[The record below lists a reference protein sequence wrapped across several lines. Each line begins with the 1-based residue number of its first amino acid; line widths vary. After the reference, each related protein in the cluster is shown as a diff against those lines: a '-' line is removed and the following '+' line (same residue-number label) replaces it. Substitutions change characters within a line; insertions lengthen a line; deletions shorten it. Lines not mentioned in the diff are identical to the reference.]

1 MVPDSSP
8 RASKGVLALAWRLLS
23 HFFARGPAFL
33 GCILFRWVRASA
45 PAGCSP
51 RGLGGVVSLLRGLNA
66 SRNASAGLVVPSC
79 ELAVARVYGRVP
91 SSRAGMLTLST
102 VRPEPGLR
110 EQPPSL
116 CTGRE
121 GDQGQTRLFY
131 IRPCVAFPQ
140 GGGGESAMLP
150 SMGTEHGVSG
160 ELQAGNPSGRPCPVR
175 WGSAR
180 GPEARPKVPA
190 GDLPDPVPWR
200 RGPRARC
207 LPPMGFRYKI
217 VPAGLGN
224 VLGYLGSAARAL
236 VMYRTYPWS
245 SLALCLRRL

>member
-8 RASKGVLALAWRLLS
+8 RASKGVSALAWRLLS

-66 SRNASAGLVVPSC
+66 LRNASAGLVVPSC
-79 ELAVARVYGRVP
+79 ELAVARVHGRGP

-121 GDQGQTRLFY
+121 DDQGQTRLFTY
-131 IRPCVAFPQ
+131 APTSPFRKEE
-140 GGGGESAMLP
+140 G
-150 SMGTEHGVSG
+150 
-160 ELQAGNPSGRPCPVR
+160 
-175 WGSAR
+175 GSAPCYPRWAPNMVSPVSCKRVIRVDVRAPFVGGRLGAQRHAQKYLRVICRTRSPGDGVR
-180 GPEARPKVPA
+180 GLDASLRWDYVTRS
-190 GDLPDPVPWR
+190 LP
-200 RGPRARC
+200 
-207 LPPMGFRYKI
+207 
-217 VPAGLGN
+217 
-224 VLGYLGSAARAL
+224 L
-236 VMYRTYPWS
+236 VSEMS
-245 SLALCLRRL
+245 

>member
-8 RASKGVLALAWRLLS
+8 RASKGVLALAWRLSS

-66 SRNASAGLVVPSC
+66 SCNASASLVVPSC

-116 CTGRE
+116 RTGRE

-140 GGGGESAMLP
+140 GGGGKAPCYPRWAPNMVSPVSCRRVIRADVRAPFVRGQLGAQRRAQKYLRVICRTRSP
-150 SMGTEHGVSG
+150 GDGV
-160 ELQAGNPSGRPCPVR
+160 
-175 WGSAR
+175 
-180 GPEARPKVPA
+180 
-190 GDLPDPVPWR
+190 
-200 RGPRARC
+200 
-207 LPPMGFRYKI
+207 
-217 VPAGLGN
+217 
-224 VLGYLGSAARAL
+224 
-236 VMYRTYPWS
+236 
-245 SLALCLRRL
+245 

>member
-1 MVPDSSP
+1 MRAGRSP
-8 RASKGVLALAWRLLS
+8 GVRSGPKFSGWYVDAVNGSAGAG
-23 HFFARGPAFL
+23 FARAAPEPPHRARGRSGTDSAFL
-33 GCILFRWVRASA
+33 HTPLRRLSA
-45 PAGCSP
+45 
-51 RGLGGVVSLLRGLNA
+51 RR
-66 SRNASAGLVVPSC
+66 R
-79 ELAVARVYGRVP
+79 
-91 SSRAGMLTLST
+91 
-102 VRPEPGLR
+102 
-110 EQPPSL
+110 
-116 CTGRE
+116 
-121 GDQGQTRLFY
+121 
-131 IRPCVAFPQ
+131 
-140 GGGGESAMLP
+140 GESAMLP

-207 LPPMGFRYKI
+207 LPLMGFRYKI
-217 VPAGLGN
+217 APAGLGN

-245 SLALCLRRL
+245 SLARRLRRL